1 MTEGNLQVIPQSSG
15 GNTGGG
21 AIVDLEFG
29 SAADLRKKLD
39 AMKQKLNLTKEFF
52 REVMQE
58 GVDYGIIP
66 GTDKPTLY
74 KAGAEGLCEFYNLAP
89 TIASKVE
96 DKSHDTGYYA
106 VDVTVRLIHRGT
118 GSIIAEGVGHAN
130 TFESRYRWRWVSEK
144 DLPRGMD
151 KEDLISKERN
161 GRYGNYVQ
169 YRIENDDM
177 HSIWNTVL
185 KMAKKRALVDAV
197 LSATRS
203 SGIFAQTQEELDA
216 YLQGYDPDGDP
227 EGQPAAPPPKRQQ
240 SGNRGGNGSAGRSGN
255 GARGGGGTQ
264 QKNRVLNLMK
274 QQGLDWNGLAE
285 AASAAL
291 GRQIGKVIQ
300 DIQTEAD
307 WKVVGD
313 YLEDSGVQE
322 DHDLDFDLPEGP
334 V

>member
-1 MTEGNLQVIPQSSG
+1 MTEMQILPSPSG

-29 SAADLRKKLD
+29 NAADLRKKLD

-89 TIASKVE
+89 TIAGKVE
-96 DKSHDTGYYA
+96 DKSHESGYYA
-106 VDVTVRLIHRGT
+106 VDITIRLIHRNT

-130 TFESRYRWRWVSEK
+130 TYENRYRWRWVSER
-144 DLPRGMD
+144 DLPKGID
-151 KEDLISKERN
+151 PTDLVSKDFGKN
-161 GRYGNYVQ
+161 GSSWIK
-169 YRIENDDM
+169 YRMENDDM

-203 SGIFAQTQEELDA
+203 SGIFAQTQEELNA
-216 YLQGYDPDGDP
+216 YLHGEDPDADP
-227 EGQPAAPPPKRQQ
+227 EGRLVTPPPRQNRQQ
-240 SGNRGGNGSAGRSGN
+240 SGSRSAKGNGTVRSGGGQANSSDKNRAFELAKQMNGGN
-255 GARGGGGTQ
+255 
-264 QKNRVLNLMK
+264 M
-274 QQGLDWNGLAE
+274 DWNWLGDR
-285 AASAAL
+285 ASEAL
-291 GRQIGKVIQ
+291 GRNIQ
-300 DIQTEAD
+300 
-307 WKVVGD
+307 KVVSD
-313 YLEDSGVQE
+313 VQAAEWRAVVEYLEQYGQQDE
-322 DHDLDFDLPEGP
+322 DGFDYDNLPED

>member
-1 MTEGNLQVIPQSSG
+1 MNDSNLTVLPQSSG

-29 SAADLRKKLD
+29 SATDLRRKLD

-89 TIASKVE
+89 TIAAKVE
-96 DKSHDTGYYA
+96 DKVHETGYYA
-106 VDVTVRLIHRGT
+106 VDVTIRLLHRGS

-130 TFESRYRWRWVSEK
+130 TYESRYRWRWVSEK
-144 DLPRGMD
+144 DVPKGLN
-151 KEDLISKERN
+151 KEDLVSKERD
-161 GRYGNYVQ
+161 GKYGKYVQ
-169 YRIENDDM
+169 YRMENDDM

-203 SGIFAQTQEELDA
+203 SGLFAQTQDELDA
-216 YLQGYDPDGDP
+216 YLQGEDPDGDP
-227 EGQPAAPPPKRQQ
+227 EGKPASPPRQSRQGNGTRSSQGGSGQTSRSGGQ
-240 SGNRGGNGSAGRSGN
+240 SGNA
-255 GARGGGGTQ
+255 
-264 QKNRVLNLMK
+264 QKNRVLSLMK
-274 QQGLDWNGLAE
+274 NQGLDWNGLAE
-285 AASAAL
+285 EASNAL
-291 GRQIGKVIQ
+291 GRPVKKVIQ
-300 DIQTEAD
+300 DIQSEED
-307 WKVVGD
+307 WKIVGD
-313 YLEDSGVQE
+313 YLEFGDSQNE
-322 DHDLDFDLPEGP
+322 ISFDDLPEELR
-334 V
+334 